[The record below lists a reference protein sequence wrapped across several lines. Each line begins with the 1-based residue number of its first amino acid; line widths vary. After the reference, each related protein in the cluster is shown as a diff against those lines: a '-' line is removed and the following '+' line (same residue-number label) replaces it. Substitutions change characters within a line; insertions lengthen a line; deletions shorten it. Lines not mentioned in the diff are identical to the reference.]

1 LQPTIALTI
10 GSPMKELP
18 KGPKELRGLQSYR
31 RNNNMNKLVAPELPG
46 IRPPT
51 KEYKWWD
58 SWLQLHM

>member
-1 LQPTIALTI
+1 
-10 GSPMKELP
+10 MKELP